1 MARLMRA
8 DKRYFDK
15 AMGSLA
21 VLLSL
26 VPTVVLSVMWNSIPQ
41 LIPAHWS
48 ADSIDRW
55 GQKWELLIVPT
66 ICLISG
72 LMLAVYAF
80 KRDSDDMNGATHTD
94 GANSHFIVRN
104 RRLAIAFLTI
114 ALFSF
119 SALSLVHT
127 YLSLQAGEP
136 ITLQSY
142 GMTLFYIIDGLVF
155 ILLGVVFPI
164 GSVNASSRLRRLNS
178 VYAKGLLILAGATIL
193 LFCGT
198 GFLRGHAALLL
209 MSVMIIVPAVL
220 ISVSSYRNRQERFL

>member
-1 MARLMRA
+1 MRA

-80 KRDSDDMNGATHTD
+80 KRDSDDMNGANNTD

-104 RRLAIAFLTI
+104 RRLAIAFFDNRPVLVLCPVPCAYLPVI
-114 ALFSF
+114 AGRRTHNTPILRDDSLLHHRRLSF
-119 SALSLVHT
+119 YS
-127 YLSLQAGEP
+127 
-136 ITLQSY
+136 
-142 GMTLFYIIDGLVF
+142 
-155 ILLGVVFPI
+155 I
-164 GSVNASSRLRRLNS
+164 GSCFSDRFR
-178 VYAKGLLILAGATIL
+178 
-193 LFCGT
+193 
-198 GFLRGHAALLL
+198 
-209 MSVMIIVPAVL
+209 
-220 ISVSSYRNRQERFL
+220 ERVF